1 METLLLYPLKASVI
15 LLLFFAAYHLL
26 LKKETFFTSN
36 RAFLLAGLLTSA
48 LLPLVEYT
56 KVIWIEAKPAQ
67 SLSPAQLAYL
77 AAMMK
82 QQAAQTLAEEPF
94 NWWYVAAGIYALGLA
109 FFVIALCTD
118 IFKIRK
124 MLRGKEV
131 VKQQPYKLVDS
142 PAIASPFSFFNY
154 IVYNSGALAPQELES
169 IISHEKVH
177 SRQKHSLDML
187 LSQAYC
193 IVFWFNPIA
202 WQYKKA
208 IAQNLEFIADAEAMK
223 QVADK
228 KAYQKT
234 MLRLAVQVQ
243 STSIINHF
251 YQSLI
256 KKRIVMLNTKKS
268 RRRNSWKYA
277 AVLPLIAF
285 FVMAFQVKT
294 IAQEKEVAQ
303 KQDPEYDG
311 NVKLQLEID
320 KNFGNDKTIIEQQ
333 KKLFASIGAEL
344 IISDIKMNSKGEITG
359 IKVVVK
365 GNGQEQSYNVNSTD
379 PIEPFIIAAEQKEG
393 KLVGVSTYKGTKTLP
408 KGAVA
413 AYAYTEDGD
422 NDTDSVPAPPAPPH
436 VAHAMAMAPQVRTG
450 YPLPVVVDEDQNGSV
465 IALNTTDNTQ
475 VYVNGKLQPKGA
487 PVLITA
493 GQEITN
499 MNVLKG
505 KDAKKKY
512 GKEARDGVIEITT
525 SKNTKRGRRSLG
537 ENVAR
542 GFSFNFKNDGD
553 EDSSFHVEGDFP
565 DLSAFEN
572 LGGLSESDLAE
583 LRKFGDINVEANI
596 PEGEIQAL
604 IDRAMALAD
613 AAGRRADMG
622 QKMANISRE
631 RAQADKHRA
640 EAARRRDEIRAS
652 KDELRKELE
661 QARRELEEAR
671 KELKKQAEKKRAEL
685 NKKA

>member
-1 METLLLYPLKASVI
+1 METLLLYPLKASAI

-36 RAFLLAGLLTSA
+36 RAFLLVGMITSA

-56 KVIWIEAKPAQ
+56 KVIWVEAKPMQ
-67 SLSPAQLAYL
+67 TLTPAQIAYL
-77 AAMMK
+77 TAAMK
-82 QQAAQTLAEEPF
+82 QQATQGVTEEPF
-94 NWWYVAAGIYALGLA
+94 NWWYAAAAVYVLGLG

-124 MLRGKEV
+124 MLKGKEV

-154 IVYNSGALAPQELES
+154 IVYNSGVLAPQELES

-193 IVFWFNPIA
+193 ILFWFNPIA

-228 KAYQKT
+228 TAYQKT

-277 AVLPLIAF
+277 AVMPLIAF

-294 IAQEKEVAQ
+294 VAQEKEVAQ
-303 KQDPEYDG
+303 KQDPKYDG
-311 NVKLQLEID
+311 NLKIQLEID
-320 KNFGNDKTIIEQQ
+320 KNFGNDKDFIEKQ

-344 IISDIKMNSKGEITG
+344 IVTDIKTNSKGEITG

-365 GNGQEQSYNVNSTD
+365 GNGQEQIYTSSGTE
-379 PIEPFIIAAEQKEG
+379 PISPFIVAAEQKDG
-393 KLVGVSTYKGTKTLP
+393 KLVGVNTYKGTKNLP
-408 KGAVA
+408 KDAVT
-413 AYAYTEDGD
+413 AYAYAEEVDD
-422 NDTDSVPAPPAPPH
+422 NNAVPAPPAPPQ
-436 VAHAMAMAPQVRTG
+436 VAHAIA
-450 YPLPVVVDEDQNGSV
+450 VVPPTINGVSGLAINEDENGATIV
-465 IALNTTDNTQ
+465 LNTTDNTQ

-487 PVLITA
+487 PVRLPA
-493 GQEITN
+493 GQEISS

-505 KDAKKKY
+505 KDAKRKY
-512 GKEARDGVIEITT
+512 GREAKDGVIEITT
-525 SKNTKRGRRSLG
+525 SKKGRRGSASLRD
-537 ENVAR
+537 NVAR
-542 GFSFNFKNDGD
+542 GFSFNFKGD
-553 EDSSFHVEGDFP
+553 DDENSSFHIEGDFA
-565 DLSAFEN
+565 DLGTFEN
-572 LGGLSESDLAE
+572 LGELGDLDLAE
-583 LRKFGDINVEANI
+583 LRKFGDVRLEANI
-596 PEGEIQAL
+596 SDGEVQAL
-604 IDRAMALAD
+604 IDRAMSLAD
-613 AAGRRADMG
+613 AAGRRADIVHRSAERNASNRARMEERR
-622 QKMANISRE
+622 AEISR
-631 RAQADKHRA
+631 RKDDIK
-640 EAARRRDEIRAS
+640 AS
-652 KDELRKELE
+652 KEELRKELE
-661 QARRELEEAR
+661 QARKELEQAR
-671 KELKKQAEKKRAEL
+671 KELKKQAEKRRAEL